1 MRLRLEDS
9 GVKGDYNGDGVYDG
23 RDIKI
28 RDQIIKREKEQ
39 QRQKQIDLSLERF
52 KKKLGFGIQKPTAT
66 FYNPKTGHAVIV
78 EQPELSGYFKER
90 KKRRA
95 IRRRERTKRIENRQ
109 IAKTEKQ
116 GLRQKR
122 KTIRIQGTIDKTQAR
137 QAAAVAKYA
146 PEVYPE
152 DSMIDGT
159 MSPTFEPQQSDYT
172 PSQPYYGAMVSPEM
186 YGTDNVIEG
195 DIVDAEYLPDE
206 YQDSEYYEDEP
217 TGELSAGPLL
227 PMIAG
232 LLPQLLPAVSNLF
245 PKAAATKTGQ
255 FVNAATG
262 EVIQLKKQNSAL
274 MVKLDETSRRL
285 EGMKYQRYVFAGVG
299 LLTGV
304 GIGYAISRRR

>member
-1 MRLRLEDS
+1 MRLRLED
-9 GVKGDYNGDGVYDG
+9 NGSPGQF
-23 RDIKI
+23 R
-28 RDQIIKREKEQ
+28 
-39 QRQKQIDLSLERF
+39 
-52 KKKLGFGIQKPTAT
+52 T
-66 FYNPKTGHAVIV
+66 FYNPTTGIGVV
-78 EQPELSGYFKER
+78 VQQPELSGGWFKER

-95 IRRRERTKRIENRQ
+95 IRRRERTKRVENRQ

-152 DSMIDGT
+152 EAMIDGT
-159 MSPTFEPQQSDYT
+159 MSPTFEPQQSDYL
-172 PSQPYYGAMVSPEM
+172 PQQPYYGATSMVSPEM

-232 LLPQLLPAVSNLF
+232 LLPQLLPAVSSLF
-245 PKAAATKTGQ
+245 PKAAQTKTGQ
-255 FVNAATG
+255 IVNAATG
-262 EVIQLKKQNSAL
+262 EVIQLRKDNNAL
-274 MVKLDETSRRL
+274 RVKLDETARRL
-285 EGMKYQRYVFAGVG
+285 EGMKNQRYVFAGVG

-304 GIGYAISRRR
+304 GIGYVVSRRR

>member
-1 MRLRLEDS
+1 MRLRLED
-9 GVKGDYNGDGVYDG
+9 NGSPGEF
-23 RDIKI
+23 R
-28 RDQIIKREKEQ
+28 
-39 QRQKQIDLSLERF
+39 
-52 KKKLGFGIQKPTAT
+52 T
-66 FYNPKTGHAVIV
+66 FYNPTTGIGVV
-78 EQPELSGYFKER
+78 VKQPELSGYFKER

-172 PSQPYYGAMVSPEM
+172 PQQPYYGATPMVSPEM
-186 YGTDNVIEG
+186 YGTDNPIEG

-206 YQDSEYYEDEP
+206 YQEDYQDNYYEEP

-274 MVKLDETSRRL
+274 MVKLDETARRL
-285 EGMKYQRYVFAGVG
+285 EGMKNQRYVFGGVG
-299 LLTGV
+299 LLAGV

>member
-1 MRLRLEDS
+1 MRLRLED
-9 GVKGDYNGDGVYDG
+9 NGSPGEF
-23 RDIKI
+23 R
-28 RDQIIKREKEQ
+28 
-39 QRQKQIDLSLERF
+39 
-52 KKKLGFGIQKPTAT
+52 T
-66 FYNPKTGHAVIV
+66 FYNPTTGIGVV
-78 EQPELSGYFKER
+78 VKQPELSGYFKER

-152 DSMIDGT
+152 DSMIDGAL
-159 MSPTFEPQQSDYT
+159 SPTFEPQQSDYL
-172 PSQPYYGAMVSPEM
+172 PPQPYYGATSMVSPEM

-195 DIVDAEYLPDE
+195 DIVDAEYLPND
-206 YQDSEYYEDEP
+206 QDSEYYEDEP

-274 MVKLDETSRRL
+274 MVKLDETARRL
-285 EGMKYQRYVFAGVG
+285 EGMKNQRYVFGGVG